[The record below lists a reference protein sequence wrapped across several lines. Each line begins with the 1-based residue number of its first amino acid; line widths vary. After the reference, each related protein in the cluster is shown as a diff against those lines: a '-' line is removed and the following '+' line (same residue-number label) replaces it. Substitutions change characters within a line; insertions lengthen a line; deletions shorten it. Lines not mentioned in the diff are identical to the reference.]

1 MHYGGIYIPMTLKEL
16 IDGLQGIMRNSNGS
30 LTGEEYIVDA
40 EYISSPNNPEVPPG
54 TIALFLKRG
63 TMKPDEFETG
73 TIVLTPARLQEK
85 LM

>member
-1 MHYGGIYIPMTLKEL
+1 MNIYIPMTLKEF
-16 IDGLQGIMRNSNGS
+16 IDGLQGIIRSSNGELS
-30 LTGEEYIVDA
+30 GEEYIVGS

-63 TMKPDEFETG
+63 TLKSDEFETG